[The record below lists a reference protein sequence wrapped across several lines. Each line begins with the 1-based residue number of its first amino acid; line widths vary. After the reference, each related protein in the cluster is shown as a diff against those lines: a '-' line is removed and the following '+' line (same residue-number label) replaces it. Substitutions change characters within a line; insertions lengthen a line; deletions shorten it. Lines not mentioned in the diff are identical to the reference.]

1 MAPNNFVV
9 TVKETG
15 DGKPWLLVEP
25 DEDIGLADGAH
36 ITMQLPEGADIH
48 EAARVASLLNENIVS
63 FRVKRF

>member
-15 DGKPWLLVEP
+15 GGKPYLLLEP
-25 DEDIGLADGAH
+25 DEDIGLDDWAH

-48 EAARVASLLNENIVS
+48 EAERVASLLNENIVS
-63 FRVKRF
+63 FRVKRY